1 MAKRTGQC
9 LCGAVTL
16 SADIPD
22 GSFLACQCGQCRR
35 WTGGGP
41 LYSIAA
47 ENVEFAGQESVSEY
61 FMSDWGAR
69 GFCRACGTTLYW
81 RMRDRGVTSLAVGL
95 LDDQSGLALTEEI
108 FCDRRPEWLPAV
120 PGASQSTEADEM
132 QKLADYMA
140 RKSGE

>member
-1 MAKRTGQC
+1 MLPPAGTPARCSTNVLPNLFSG
-9 LCGAVTL
+9 LRVALV
-16 SADIPD
+16 P
-22 GSFLACQCGQCRR
+22 FL
-35 WTGGGP
+35 

-95 LDDQSGLALTEEI
+95 LDDQAGLALTEEI

-120 PGASQSTEADEM
+120 PGSSQSTEADEM
-132 QKLADYMA
+132 QKLVDYMA